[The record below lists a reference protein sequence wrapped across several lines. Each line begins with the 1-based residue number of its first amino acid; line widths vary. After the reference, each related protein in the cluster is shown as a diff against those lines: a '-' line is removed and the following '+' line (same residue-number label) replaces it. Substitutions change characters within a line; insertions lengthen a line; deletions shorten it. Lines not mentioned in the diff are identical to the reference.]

1 MVIYCSTGENWRR
14 DDSVMLKHVDTQRYL
29 AASGRTFGRPING
42 QMEVIGLQSSTGAV
56 HWQTAEGVFLH
67 APDIAAKHM
76 HTMHTEL

>member
-1 MVIYCSTGENWRR
+1 MSFFVGDNWRR
-14 DDSVMLKHVDTQRYL
+14 DESIMLKHVDTEMYL

-42 QMEVIGLQSSTGAV
+42 QMEVVGLHTSTGAV

-76 HTMHTEL
+76 HTVHTEL